1 MLYRFDRTTHQL
13 DELRS
18 IDAPGASVLEKD
30 IELAL
35 ANTPECVFR
44 APRAKGSPVLVVKK
58 SVAWRRMA
66 DIIAVD
72 AEGRLVLIECKRGWA
87 DRDAL
92 SQLLSYA
99 AEYASDPYARLCEDW
114 KTGEGRDAGRSF
126 LDAFRDFADD
136 RDLDPAGIG
145 KDHVLV
151 VVAAGRDDGFQ
162 QIARYLESRGV
173 PVYLVHIG
181 LFMKADGELF
191 LDVEPIDLAPS
202 GQRREDPPAHERV
215 WMINTDE
222 THSPGA
228 WPRFLK
234 RGVAAIWGYPDGP
247 ATLQAGVQEG
257 DVIYAYQNGVGIVG
271 RGVAK
276 TGEVT
281 HAPSGR
287 SVIPECKDGNEWH
300 LPVDWSAVPAG
311 KKPMTNRE
319 VRQKT
324 GAGLPVRNTFC
335 RLWNPDVRRV
345 LNEPWSG
352 SR

>member
-1 MLYRFDRTTHQL
+1 MLYRFDRTTHRL

-18 IDAPGASVLEKD
+18 VDAFGASVLEKD

-35 ANTPECVFR
+35 ASTPECVFT
-44 APRAKGSPVLVVKK
+44 KGSPVLIVKK
-58 SVAWRRMA
+58 FVAWRRMA

-99 AEYASDPYARLCEDW
+99 AEYAADAFARLCEDW
-114 KTGEGRDAGRSF
+114 KTGEGRDSGRAF
-126 LDAFRDFADD
+126 LEAFREFADD
-136 RDLDPAGIG
+136 RGIESTSIG

-173 PVYLVHIG
+173 PVYFVPIA

-191 LDVEPIDLAPS
+191 IEVKPIDLAPS
-202 GQRREDPPAHERV
+202 GTYADGPATERATADIV

-228 WPRFLK
+228 WKRFIEC
-234 RGVAAIWGYPDGP
+234 GVAAIWGYPDGP
-247 ATLQAGVQEG
+247 ATLQAGVKAG

-271 RGVAK
+271 RGTAK
-276 TGEVT
+276 NGDVT
-281 HAPSGR
+281 QAPPGS
-287 SVIPECKDGNEWH
+287 SVIPECNDGNEWH
-300 LPVDWSAVPAG
+300 LAVDWMPVPPG
-311 KKPMTNRE
+311 KKAVTNRE

-324 GAGLPVRNTFC
+324 GTGLPVRNTFC
-335 RLWNPDVRRV
+335 RVLKANVRKV
-345 LNEPWSG
+345 IGEPWEK
-352 SR
+352 